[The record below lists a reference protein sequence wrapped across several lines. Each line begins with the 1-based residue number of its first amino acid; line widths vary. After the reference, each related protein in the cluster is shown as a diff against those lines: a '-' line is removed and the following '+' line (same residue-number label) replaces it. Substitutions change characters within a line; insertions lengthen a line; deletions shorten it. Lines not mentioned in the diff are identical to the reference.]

1 MVKQWHAPL
10 LLLTLCVFLLT
21 ACGPAGGAEVA
32 DADAA
37 LPALTLTDF
46 AERQV
51 SFPSVPRHIVA
62 LGNGEADIIIAL
74 GGALVGKPTS
84 SGGTPIKGTENVM
97 QIGTA
102 HEVDLE
108 KIAYLKADA
117 VLGNTQMNA
126 KDIPAIEGIGA
137 KMVLTQANSVAD
149 IMEQIRLFGQML
161 EKVPEAQQLSANI
174 ESEVKAASAARTG
187 KKPRVLLVYGAPGTY
202 MAALPN
208 SLGGN
213 MLELAGGANIAA
225 DYPALQSY
233 PQYATLNTERV
244 MEANPQI
251 ILIMTHGNGE
261 EVQKGFEQEMR
272 QNAAWS
278 SIDAVVHNRVRV
290 LPADLFGTNPGTRV
304 TEALQL
310 LVSLFAD
317 LEAQ

>member
-1 MVKQWHAPL
+1 MAKQWHAPL
-10 LLLTLCVFLLT
+10 LLLTLCAFLLT
-21 ACGPAGGAEVA
+21 ACGSVGDTEVA

-51 SFPSVPRHIVA
+51 SFPSVPQHIVA

-74 GGALVGKPTS
+74 GGTLVGKPTTS
-84 SGGTPIKGTENVM
+84 TPLKGTEEVM

-149 IMEQIRLFGQML
+149 ITKQIRLFGQML
-161 EKVPEAQQLSANI
+161 KKESEAQQLSADI
-174 ESEVKAASAARTG
+174 EAEVKAATTNRTG
-187 KKPRVLLVYGAPGTY
+187 EKPRVLLVYGAPGTY
-202 MAALPN
+202 MVALPN

-213 MLELAGGANIAA
+213 ILELAGGDNIAA

>member
-10 LLLTLCVFLLT
+10 LLLTLCALLLT
-21 ACGPAGGAEVA
+21 ACGSAGRSEVT
-32 DADAA
+32 DAAAA

-46 AERQV
+46 AGRQV
-51 SFPSVPRHIVA
+51 KFPSVPQHIVA

-84 SGGTPIKGTENVM
+84 SGGTTLKGTEDIM

-108 KIAYLKADA
+108 KIAYLKGDA
-117 VLGNTQMNA
+117 VLGNTGMNA
-126 KDIPAIEGIGA
+126 KDIPAIESIGA

-149 IMEQIRLFGQML
+149 ITKQITLFGQML
-161 EKVPEAQQLSANI
+161 NKVPEAQQLSADI
-174 ESEVKAASAARTG
+174 EAGIKTAASSRTG
-187 KKPRVLLVYGAPGTY
+187 EKPRVLLVYGAPGTY

-213 MLELAGGANIAA
+213 ILELAGGVNIAA

-261 EVQKGFEQEMR
+261 DVQKGFEQEMR

-310 LVSLFAD
+310 LVSLFAE